1 MHAVAAPLE
10 HREFAR
16 NAVADNP
23 AMALSLAAAIPAY
36 TLAKGAGVLPTA
48 PSTTPAS
55 LDQVFAGFE
64 GIAQGL
70 RKRLLRQE

>member
-10 HREFAR
+10 HREFTR

-23 AMALSLAAAIPAY
+23 AMAVPLAAAVPAY
-36 TLAKGAGVLPTA
+36 ALAKTAGVLPIA
-48 PSTTPAS
+48 PNTTPAS

-70 RKRLLRQE
+70 RKRLLRQD